1 MTRVARLAGAI
12 CVAVLLGTM
21 PVAMAQ
27 QTQPVLSGDLGIHDP
42 TWVEV
47 DGVQIAFGTGVEGAG
62 DRGAI
67 RVKTSPDGLVW
78 ADAGTIGQG
87 IPDWVEPAI
96 GSVPPNIWAPHAFVR
111 GERIYLY
118 YAVSTFGVNVSAL
131 GLMTHDALDPA
142 DPTAGWVDQ
151 GVVLQSNRSDNFN
164 AIDAARIDTPDGKA
178 WLSFGS
184 WWDGIKMREIDAET
198 GKLIEGNDT
207 LYSLASR
214 GGGAIEAP
222 SILTHDGKYYLFVS
236 FDQCCRGLNSTYNIR
251 VGRADAVTG
260 PYLDREGKPLL
271 EGGGTVLLEGSKRFK
286 GPGGQEAYPTP
297 AGDLL
302 TYHAYAAKTGG
313 MAQLMFTPIR
323 WSADGWPELDP
334 LP

>member
-1 MTRVARLAGAI
+1 
-12 CVAVLLGTM
+12 M

-27 QTQPVLSGDLGIHDP
+27 VTQPVLSGDVGIHDP

-47 DGVQIAFGTGVEGAG
+47 DGVQVAFGTGVEGAG

-78 ADAGTIGQG
+78 TDAGTIGRG
-87 IPDWVEPAI
+87 VPAWVEPTI
-96 GSVPPNIWAPHAFVR
+96 GSVPPNIWAPHVFVR

-131 GLMTHDALDPA
+131 GLITNDALNPA

-184 WWDGIKMREIDAET
+184 WWDGIKMREIDPET
-198 GKLIEGNDT
+198 GMLIAGNDT
-207 LYSLASR
+207 IYALASR

-222 SILTHDGKYYLFVS
+222 SILVHEGKYYLFVS
-236 FDQCCRGLNSTYNIR
+236 FDLCCRGVASTYNIR
-251 VGRADAVTG
+251 VGRADTVTG
-260 PYLDREGKPLL
+260 PYLDKDGLPMM
-271 EGGGTVLLEGSKRFK
+271 EGGGTLVLGAANDFR
-286 GPGGQEAYPTP
+286 GPGGQEAFTTP
-297 AGDLL
+297 AGDILVFH
-302 TYHAYAAKTGG
+302 YYSIKAGG
-313 MAQLMFTPIR
+313 APRLQIAPIR
-323 WSADGWPELDP
+323 WTGDGWPEVDP